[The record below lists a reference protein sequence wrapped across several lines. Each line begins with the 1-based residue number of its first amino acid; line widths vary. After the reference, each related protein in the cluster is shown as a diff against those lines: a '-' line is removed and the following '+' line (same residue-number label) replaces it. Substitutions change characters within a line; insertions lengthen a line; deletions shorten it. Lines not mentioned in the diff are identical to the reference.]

1 MFFDI
6 DILPFLYYFNKTIFN
21 NSCIF
26 FNFFMN
32 PSIYAAFQHYIF
44 EQFINKAPF
53 MYSFC
58 IILHLLKIDVLCKFC
73 TIIKI
78 ILAFFYITLTFSL
91 SLRATL
97 PANVSISFF
106 SNVSQTDISAASL
119 IVTFAPKSVSMIS
132 TLLSLHIYCNLPYA
146 L

>member
-32 PSIYAAFQHYIF
+32 PSIYAASQHYIF
-44 EQFINKAPF
+44 EQFINKTPSIH
-53 MYSFC
+53 SFC
-58 IILHLLKIDVLCKFC
+58 IFLLLLKNDILCKFC

-78 ILAFFYITLTFSL
+78 ILVFFYITLTIKCNFYLKTILKLCLFTSVNYL
-91 SLRATL
+91 FTIR
-97 PANVSISFF
+97 PF
-106 SNVSQTDISAASL
+106 
-119 IVTFAPKSVSMIS
+119 VTI
-132 TLLSLHIYCNLPYA
+132 I
-146 L
+146 